1 MARSKWCV
9 IDKARDT
16 ARFERNRRG
25 EDREA
30 PGKRRCVHSDAP
42 DGTESQCV
50 QTPQCGALKES
61 AVLPISPG
69 AVVRRSNAMVDEPM
83 SGLLLPTLRVG
94 SRPGGTRRR
103 RRVKKTTRRRRR
115 V

>member
-61 AVLPISPG
+61 AVLPSSRPG
-69 AVVRRSNAMVDEPM
+69 ALVRSHAMRPGAPFME
-83 SGLLLPTLRVG
+83 GRLLPPMVST
-94 SRPGGTRRR
+94 PGGTRRR

>member
-61 AVLPISPG
+61 AVLPSSRPG
-69 AVVRRSNAMVDEPM
+69 ALVRSRAMVGGPM
-83 SGLLLPTLRVG
+83 SGILLPPLVST
-94 SRPGGTRRR
+94 PGGTRRR

>member
-9 IDKARDT
+9 IDK
-16 ARFERNRRG
+16 
-25 EDREA
+25 A

-61 AVLPISPG
+61 DVLPSSRPG
-69 AVVRRSNAMVDEPM
+69 AVVRSYAMVGGPM
-83 SGLLLPTLRVG
+83 SGRLLPPLVST
-94 SRPGGTRRR
+94 PGGTRRR

>member
-50 QTPQCGALKES
+50 QTPQCGALTPS
-61 AVLPISPG
+61 ADLPSSSPG
-69 AVVRRSNAMVDEPM
+69 AFVRRSNAMVGGPM
-83 SGLLLPTLRVG
+83 SGRLLPPLVST
-94 SRPGGTRRR
+94 PGGTRRR